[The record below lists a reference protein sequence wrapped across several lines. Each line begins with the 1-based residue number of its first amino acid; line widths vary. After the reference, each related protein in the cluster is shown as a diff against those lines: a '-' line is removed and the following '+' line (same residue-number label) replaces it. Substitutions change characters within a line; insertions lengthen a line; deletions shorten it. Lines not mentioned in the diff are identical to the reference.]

1 MRFIVV
7 ASIAGRILRVFGAAF
22 LAPAAVAALYGEWAD
37 VPGFVIGGLLCA
49 AIGEAMIR
57 GSRGAGQDLRRI
69 EALAVVSGVWLMLA
83 LLCAV
88 PHVWVGLPPIDALF
102 EAMSGITATGATI
115 LTDFETPG
123 RGFFFWRAMT
133 QWLGGMGVIALVLAV
148 LPRLAIGIR
157 QLFFAEAPGPSEE
170 NVAPQIRKTAGMLWR
185 FYAGLTAAEVVAL
198 VVAGMPLFDAVCH
211 AFTNVAA
218 GGFSP
223 NAESIAGYNSVAIEW
238 IVIVFMFLSGAN
250 FALQYRALLGYPGAL
265 FRDDEF
271 RAYTGIVGVA
281 AVALALLL
289 WQVETA
295 GAPIRTALFQV
306 LSILTTTGYA
316 STDFELWTD
325 KTKVVLLAMMFI
337 GGCAGS
343 AAGGP
348 KVLRHML
355 IGRFTLT
362 ELRRTLHLR
371 GVMPVKLGGKV
382 VPEEVVR
389 SVLVFFL
396 FYVLMFAITTA
407 VLIGF
412 GADMETAVTAT
423 TGALGNIGPGFGEVG
438 PMASYGGLHPI
449 SKLMLIAAMWIGRLE
464 VVTVLAL
471 LRPEVWLRAHWQG
484 ITPNR

>member
-1 MRFIVV
+1 MRVIIV

-22 LAPAAVAALYGEWAD
+22 LAPAIVAALYREWTD
-37 VPGFVIGGLLCA
+37 LPGFVIGGLLCA

-57 GSRGAGQDLRRI
+57 GSRGAGEDLRRI

-88 PHVWVGLPPIDALF
+88 PYVWVGLHPIDALF

-115 LTDFETPG
+115 LVDFDTPG

-148 LPRLAIGIR
+148 LPRLAIGVR
-157 QLFFAEAPGPSEE
+157 QLFVAEVPGPTEE
-170 NVAPQIRKTAGMLWR
+170 KLAPQIRKTAATLWR
-185 FYAGLTAAEVVAL
+185 FYAGLTVAEVIAL
-198 VVAGMPLFDAVCH
+198 MVAGMPLFDAVCH

-223 NAESIAGYNSVAIEW
+223 DPQSIAGYNSVAIEW

-250 FALQYRALLGYPGAL
+250 FALQYRAVLGYPGGL
-265 FRDDEF
+265 VRDDEF
-271 RAYTGIVGVA
+271 RAYVGIATGA
-281 AVALALLL
+281 AAILAVLL
-289 WQVETA
+289 WQLESA

-316 STDFELWTD
+316 SVDFEMWTD
-325 KTKVVLLAMMFI
+325 QTKVVLLAMMFI

-371 GVMPVKLGGKV
+371 GVMPVKLGGKA
-382 VPEEVVR
+382 VPEEVIR

-396 FYVLMFAITTA
+396 FYILMFAISTA
-407 VLIGF
+407 ALIAF

-423 TGALGNIGPGFGEVG
+423 AGTLGNVGPGFGEVG
-438 PMASYGGLHPI
+438 PMTHYGSLHPV
-449 SKLMLIAAMWIGRLE
+449 SKLMLTAAMWIGRLE

-484 ITPNR
+484 ITPRG